1 MFYVI
6 PRTFAIIRSK
16 GKYLM
21 ELKELGRTG
30 VKIAEIGLGTWR
42 YKGGVE
48 PLRKGIELGATLIDT
63 AEGYYTEDVV
73 GEAVS
78 GVREKVFIATKVSGR
93 HLAYDDLLQSAEE
106 SLYKLGTDY
115 IDLYQIHW
123 PNYTYPIRET
133 MRAMGELVDRGLA
146 RFIGVSNFD
155 IDEMEEAQ
163 SFLNNYPIVSNQ
175 VRYNLNDRS
184 IERDL
189 LPYCEE
195 RDITIF
201 AYTPLDDG
209 NLAKKPGL
217 INSNRMRTLDEISQE
232 TGKTMGQIAINWC
245 TSRKNVVAI
254 PKSNSVERTIE
265 NCKSS
270 GWRLTAEQI
279 SRLDESF

>member
-1 MFYVI
+1 MI
-6 PRTFAIIRSK
+6 
-16 GKYLM
+16 
-21 ELKELGRTG
+21 ELKELGTTG
-30 VKIAEIGLGTWR
+30 VMIPEIGLGTWR
-42 YKGGVE
+42 YKGGVG
-48 PLRKGIELGATLIDT
+48 PLKKGIELGASLIDT

-73 GEAVS
+73 GEAVR
-78 GVREKVFIATKVSGR
+78 GVRDKVFIATKVSGR
-93 HLAYDDLLQSAEE
+93 HLGYDDLLQSAEE

-133 MRAMGELVDRGLA
+133 MQAMGELVDRGLV
-146 RFIGVSNFD
+146 RFLGVSNFD

-189 LPYCEE
+189 LLYCEE
-195 RDITIF
+195 RDITIL

-209 NLAKKPGL
+209 NLAKKPRL
-217 INSNRMRTLDEISQE
+217 IKSSKMKTLDKISEE
-232 TGKTMGQIAINWC
+232 TGKTMGQVAINWC
-245 TSRKNVVAI
+245 TSRKNVIAI

-265 NCKSS
+265 NCGAS
-270 GWRLTAEQI
+270 GWRLSAEQI
-279 SRLDESF
+279 RRLNDAF